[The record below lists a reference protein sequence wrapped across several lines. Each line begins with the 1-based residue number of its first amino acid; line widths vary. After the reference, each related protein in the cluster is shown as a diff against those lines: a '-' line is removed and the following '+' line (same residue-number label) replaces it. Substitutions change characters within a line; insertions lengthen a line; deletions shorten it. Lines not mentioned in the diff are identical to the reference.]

1 MLTKELIFKR
11 NPKITNISEITKLN
25 IYGED
30 IVDISILSSMPKLE
44 YLCLSNNQISSL
56 SALSNCFYLREII
69 LRDNKISSFEELN
82 NLKHLFNLRVLWL
95 EGNPICEDNFYRKKV
110 FNILPQVISLDN
122 KNRIIK
128 RQRANVKI
136 RNLSERK
143 EMKNKFDSNINDI
156 NSISKSHRKK
166 ILMRR
171 VFSYYNDTNDDIEVD
186 TKVIETSN
194 NISLKHNNIKYNN
207 FIHNNKKG
215 DLTELKIRF
224 NSKVT
229 SEQKEGDKN
238 KKIYRKLKLKLK
250 TEENKSNNMHNIHI
264 HPLLNNFANP
274 MPVIGDNNVTV
285 QNSII
290 NEGKYN
296 FFRNINKDKLNIN
309 NCQRN
314 NNYVMK
320 AIYLLV
326 DKMNVNDLVSL
337 KKVINKRISVLSN
350 VN

>member
-1 MLTKELIFKR
+1 MLTKELIFQR
-11 NPKITNISEITKLN
+11 YPKITNISEITKLN

-30 IVDISILSSMPKLE
+30 IVDISLISSMPKLE

-56 SALSNCFYLREII
+56 SALSKCLYLREIF

-82 NLKHLFNLRVLWL
+82 YLKHLFNLKVLWL
-95 EGNPICEDNFYRKKV
+95 EGNPICEDDFYRKKV
-110 FNILPQVISLDN
+110 LNILPQVISLDN
-122 KNRIIK
+122 KNRIMK
-128 RQRANVKI
+128 RERANVKV

-143 EMKNKFDSNINDI
+143 ELKNKFDSDVKDI
-156 NSISKSHRKK
+156 NSISKSQRKK

-171 VFSYYNDTNDDIEVD
+171 VFSYYNDTNDDIE

-207 FIHNNKKG
+207 FIHSNKKS

-224 NSKVT
+224 NSKVL
-229 SEQKEGDKN
+229 SAQKDKDKN

-250 TEENKSNNMHNIHI
+250 TEENKNNNIHI
-264 HPLLNNFANP
+264 HPLLNNFASP
-274 MPVIGDNNVTV
+274 MPVIRDNNITV

-290 NEGKYN
+290 NEGGKYN
-296 FFRNINKDKLNIN
+296 FFRNVNRDKLSIN

-314 NNYVMK
+314 NNHVMK

-337 KKVINKRISVLSN
+337 KKVINKRISILSN
-350 VN
+350 IN